1 MIRMEANTRIM
12 FGIISLWSGVI
23 SGIVLNNYYTSPQ
36 INDAN
41 LITQSARYMYEYS
54 QKKYDD
60 ITDKTEP
67 FSYSMGRMEIA
78 LQDNPDR
85 KKEIIDLMTMI
96 TIVQNNE
103 SIMDDST
110 LYALNVKALGAGL
123 ADYVKPA
130 RVESQAWTGYIAGA
144 ITIGLL
150 GTAIFARG

>member
-1 MIRMEANTRIM
+1 MDGDLRVALGMMGLCT
-12 FGIISLWSGVI
+12 GLI
-23 SGIVLNNYYTSPQ
+23 SGIVLNKYYSSPQ

-54 QKKYDD
+54 QKKYDE

-78 LQDNPDR
+78 LQDNPDL
-85 KKEIIDLMTMI
+85 KKEIVELMEVI
-96 TIVQNNE
+96 TAVQNNE
-103 SIMDDST
+103 SIMEDST

-130 RVESQAWTGYIAGA
+130 RAESQAWTGYIAGA